1 MNLKGVGLGS
11 ILVLTLIVGPW
22 SGPAWGRNLRVGTTN
37 TLLAD
42 FVRQIGGREVTVKAL
57 VPPTVAPSKY
67 QLRPLD
73 IRVVSGYDLFLYGS
87 WEVWT
92 RKIVRA
98 LSGGR
103 VKIVKIDI
111 ATGGMWGDP
120 DQAKAIAR
128 QVAAT
133 LARHAPR
140 SAPGL
145 KAGLARLEKSIDRTI
160 DQARRLLVKRRG
172 VKVLACQDGLKY
184 YFRPLG
190 LDLVGLLMNKDRNQS
205 MASGISPRSVG
216 RFIDRGKKSG
226 AKAIV
231 FAPQLGLSDKCLM
244 IGRQIGIPKIQVP
257 LMPGSMPRTA
267 TYQAMMLEAARQI
280 DRGLEGR

>member
-1 MNLKGVGLGS
+1 MKLKGMGLVSALGL
-11 ILVLTLIVGPW
+11 ILILGLW

-42 FVRQIGGREVTVKAL
+42 FVRQIGGRDITVKAL
-57 VPPTVAPSKY
+57 VPPTVSPSKY

-92 RKIVRA
+92 RKIIRA

-111 ATGGMWGDP
+111 STGGVWGDP
-120 DQAKAIAR
+120 NRAKAIAR
-128 QVAAT
+128 QVAAI
-133 LARHAPR
+133 LAAAAPGSAPR
-140 SAPGL
+140 L
-145 KAGLARLEKSIDRTI
+145 KAGLARLEKSIDQTI
-160 DQARRLLVKRRG
+160 DQARRMLAKRRG
-172 VKVLACQDGLKY
+172 AKVLACQDGLKY
-184 YFRPLG
+184 YLRPLG
-190 LDLVGLLMNKDRNQS
+190 LHLVALLMNKDEQQS

-231 FAPQLGLSDKCLM
+231 FAPQLGLSSKCLM
-244 IGRQIGIPKIQVP
+244 IGRQIGIPRIEIP
-257 LMPGSMPRTA
+257 LMPGSIPRTS
-267 TYQAMMLEAARQI
+267 TYQAMMLEAARLL